1 MQSSDSDFDSPPVKL
16 ARAISTALDESIG
29 APCIP
34 PSHAP
39 SPGREFPSAV
49 PCSAPP
55 QGDVSP
61 QGIPSTGQA
70 KAAKADDAP
79 VDEDEWNTRAAKGI
93 FPAGFDSSL
102 FSPHRRGFDA
112 IRKLMM

>member
-1 MQSSDSDFDSPPVKL
+1 MQSSDSDFDSPPAKL
-16 ARAISTALDESIG
+16 ARAVLTALDERIG

-39 SPGREFPSAV
+39 SPGRKFPSEV
-49 PCSAPP
+49 LCSASP
-55 QGDVSP
+55 QGDV
-61 QGIPSTGQA
+61 STGQA
-70 KAAKADDAP
+70 KAARADNAP
-79 VDEDEWNTRAAKGI
+79 VDEDEWNTRAAQGV
-93 FPAGFDSSL
+93 FLDGFDSSL